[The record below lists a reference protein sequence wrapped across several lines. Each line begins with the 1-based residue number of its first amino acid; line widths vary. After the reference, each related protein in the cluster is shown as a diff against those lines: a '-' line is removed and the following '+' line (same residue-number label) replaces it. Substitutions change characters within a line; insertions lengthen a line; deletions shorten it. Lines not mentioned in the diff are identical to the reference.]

1 MDIIYQNK
9 IIASLCIGSFIAL
22 LFYNYNKINKNEND
36 NDNDNDNESNIRN
49 SIFIF
54 LVTFIIMYS
63 LLYKTEENIDNVL
76 DEIDKGEPNF

>member
-9 IIASLCIGSFIAL
+9 IIASLCVGSFIAL
-22 LFYNYNKINKNEND
+22 LFYNYNKINNNDDNSD
-36 NDNDNDNESNIRN
+36 NDTNIRN

-54 LVTFIIMYS
+54 LVTSIIMYS

>member
-9 IIASLCIGSFIAL
+9 IIASLCVGSFIAL
-22 LFYNYNKINKNEND
+22 LFYNYNKINNNDDNSD
-36 NDNDNDNESNIRN
+36 NDTNIRN

-54 LVTFIIMYS
+54 LVTSIIMYS

-76 DEIDKGEPNF
+76 DEIDKGEPKF